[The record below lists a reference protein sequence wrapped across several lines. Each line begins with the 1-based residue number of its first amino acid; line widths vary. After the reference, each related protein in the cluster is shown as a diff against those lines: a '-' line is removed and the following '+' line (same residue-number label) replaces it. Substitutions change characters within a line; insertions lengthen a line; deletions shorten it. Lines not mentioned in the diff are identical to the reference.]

1 MITARDRLLIFDGGM
16 GTYYNELNKGE
27 YVQCEKANISD
38 RETIIKIHREYIKAG
53 AQAIKTNTF
62 AANKEVLNASEE
74 EVEEII
80 IEGINIAKEAVSGSD
95 VKIFASIGPLLGE
108 EEKLS
113 QYYKMVDLFLQEGI
127 DNFLFETFS
136 SPDYLEDVSRYIKSK
151 NKDTYIIT
159 SFAINPQGETRE
171 GFLGEYLLRS
181 LDKVEEID
189 AIGFNCL
196 LGPYHMKNYLK
207 NITLPEKAVSIMPN
221 SGYPTIVDNRT
232 YYNKNADYFAKEMRE
247 IAELGVKIVGG
258 CCGTTPE
265 FIEKTVEALD
275 DTFEVKVLE
284 VKDKKENPTTV
295 TENKFFQ
302 ALKSGK
308 KVIAV
313 EYDPP
318 EDLNMDKY
326 ILGVRELKSY
336 GVDGI
341 TIADCPV
348 AKARVDASLTA
359 YKIKKEVGIDP
370 IVHMT
375 CRDRNLNATKA
386 LILGLNCEDIL
397 NLIVITGDPIPTA
410 QRDEIKGVFNFNS
423 VRLTGYI
430 ERLNREVLPKRMEV
444 GGALNINAPN
454 FSAELKK
461 AQLKEKNGTK
471 IFYTQPVL
479 SKEAV
484 KNLKLAREN
493 LKGYIM
499 GGIIPVVSHR
509 NAVFMNSEI
518 GGISISQDIIDAY
531 EGLSKENSKK
541 LAVEISIDFMKEI
554 ENTVD
559 GFYLITPF
567 NNVKLIGDIITSY
580 KNLK

>member
-171 GFLGEYLLRS
+171 GFLGEYLLRT

-318 EDLNMDKY
+318 EDLNMEKY

-386 LILGLNCEDIL
+386 LVLGLNCEDIL

>member
-1 MITARDRLLIFDGGM
+1 MIIARDRLLIFDGGM

-80 IEGINIAKEAVSGSD
+80 IEGINIAKEAVSDSD
-95 VKIFASIGPLLGE
+95 VKIFASIGPLVGE

-136 SPDYLEDVSRYIKSK
+136 SPDYLEDVSKYIKSK
-151 NKDTYIIT
+151 NKNAYIIT

-171 GFLGEYLLRS
+171 GFLGEYLLRT

-189 AIGFNCL
+189 ALGFNCL

-284 VKDKKENPTTV
+284 IKDKKDSPTIV

-318 EDLNMDKY
+318 EDLNMEKY

-386 LILGLNCEDIL
+386 LVLGLNCEDIL

-484 KNLKLAREN
+484 DNLKIAREN
-493 LKGYIM
+493 LKAYIM

-518 GGISISQDIIDAY
+518 GGIVISQDIIDAY

-541 LAVEISIDFMKEI
+541 LAVEISLDFMKEI